1 MSSRCFSDKIKARHF
16 YSKKC
21 FIGNFCTINDGGVF
35 GRKICEIYPK
45 EVKIKIEQQGYHS
58 KFSSLD
64 RSTEEGAF
72 IYIQV
77 IS

>member
-35 GRKICEIYPK
+35 GRIIFEIYPK
-45 EVKIKIEQQGYHS
+45 GVKINIEQQGYHS
-58 KFSSLD
+58 KFSNLD
-64 RSTEEGAF
+64 ISTEEGVF